1 MLGEWVGLCMYTHL
15 LWHYG
20 SWDWG

>member
-15 LWHYG
+15 LWYCG

>member
-15 LWHYG
+15 LWYYG